1 MNLVQLDKNKITGIN
16 DAWIKSAIQFYP
28 DLGQLEL
35 EQFFAVIKD
44 NGAIGELKDNKS
56 VYFSV
61 EDDNKTHALVEVI
74 QSKKGKEVWIKMM
87 DITLCPELEF
97 STQDDSNTAE
107 RLKVFVTALIG
118 IFNLTKGVTLANTV
132 KVYGRTELLLTF
144 LRGMHDSIKAV
155 TELGTI
161 KGIDVSIEG
170 RWLVFRTKA

>member
-1 MNLVQLDKNKITGIN
+1 MNLVQLDINKINDIN
-16 DAWIKSAIQFYP
+16 NAWIKSAIQFYP
-28 DLGQLEL
+28 DLGQIEL

-61 EDDNKTHALVEVI
+61 EEDDKTHALVEII

-97 STQDDSNTAE
+97 SIQDDRNTTE
-107 RLKVFVTALIG
+107 RLTVFVTALIG
-118 IFNLTKGVTLANTV
+118 IFSLTKGVTMANTV

-144 LRGMHDSIKAV
+144 LRGMHDSIKTV

-161 KGIDVSIEG
+161 QGVSVSIEG
-170 RWLVFRTKA
+170 RWLVFRAKA